1 MEEGYSEA
9 LSVVTEKLQYQRG
22 EKEVKFAGD
31 KDWWEERGR
40 SWRGKKG
47 DLGRG
52 WLTLIGT
59 NLWYPSVGSI
69 PGQIPGAGSVEIGSL
84 GLAQSFHGISR
95 VVLTWPCCPDCT
107 VCGLSLFL
115 SILTCDPS
123 TGITQICSKGLLSSR
138 FESAVAERAFEPG
151 LGS

>member
-1 MEEGYSEA
+1 MRK
-9 LSVVTEKLQYQRG
+9 KLER
-22 EKEVKFAGD
+22 K
-31 KDWWEERGR
+31 ERG
-40 SWRGKKG
+40 
-47 DLGRG
+47 LGEGVAYSNRNQS
-52 WLTLIGT
+52 L
-59 NLWYPSVGSI
+59 YPSVGSI

-95 VVLTWPCCPDCT
+95 AVLTWPCCPDCT

-115 SILTCDPS
+115 SVLTCDPS

-138 FESAVAERAFEPG
+138 FESAVAERAFGPG